1 MSNGSARGGDPTPRS
16 RPHASPPTSS
26 WLATTAAVMPPLT
39 GPAGTAER
47 LLLLLHYGIDWR
59 TGWVTKNRAT
69 YWSSVLP
76 ARVVAATY
84 RSTTLRRWW
93 SDVAAQLESEPRT
106 DAERLEVALL
116 VDEDPLPVLH
126 VLRTETEALVL
137 RTRIVADHVRAAKP
151 TREEEEPS

>member
-1 MSNGSARGGDPTPRS
+1 MSTGSFRDGDFPSRGCDVTS
-16 RPHASPPTSS
+16 MPTST

-39 GPAGTAER
+39 GPAGIAER

-69 YWSSVLP
+69 YWSSVLS

-93 SDVAAQLESEPRT
+93 SDVATQLESEPRT

-151 TREEEEPS
+151 TREDRSS